1 MSDYEDREE
10 SMSGTMLSLDLS
22 RLRGAQSA
30 PDETTAVERNLIII
44 GAGPAG
50 LTAGLYAGRALLE
63 PLILVGQTLGGQAA
77 ATNEMENYPGFPEG
91 VEGMHLSQLMAE
103 QSQRFGAEIMYE
115 EVESVD
121 LSVYPFVVKTYGP
134 EFRAKSLVICTGTS
148 PRKLDVPGEREFTGH
163 GVSYCATCDAFFYR
177 GKRIVVVGGG
187 DSAIDESL
195 YLTRFVQ
202 DIAIIHR
209 RDQLRASPILQARAR
224 ANDKIHFVWNTVVD
238 EILGESAVTGVRVHD
253 VQTGVESIV
262 PANGVFVYAG
272 LIPNTTMFQGQ
283 LELTPDGYIATD
295 RRQRTSVPGVFSAG
309 DVQDPWFR
317 QTVVAAGAGAA
328 AAIEA
333 ERYLAERSYEGHA

>member
-1 MSDYEDREE
+1 
-10 SMSGTMLSLDLS
+10 MSGMMLSLDLS
-22 RLRGAQSA
+22 RLRGAQTKPEESA
-30 PDETTAVERNLIII
+30 PVERNLIII

-50 LTAGLYAGRALLE
+50 LTAGLYAGRALLD
-63 PLILVGQTLGGQAA
+63 PLILVGQTLGGQVA
-77 ATNEMENYPGFPEG
+77 ATAEMENYPGFPTG
-91 VEGMHLSQLMAE
+91 VEGMHLSQLMTE
-103 QSQRFGAEIMYE
+103 QAQHFGAEIMYE

-121 LSVYPFVVKTYGP
+121 LGVYPFVVRTYGP
-134 EFRAKSLVICTGTS
+134 EFRAKSLVICTGAS

-187 DSAIDESL
+187 DSAVDESL
-195 YLTRFVQ
+195 YLSRFVE
-202 DIAIIHR
+202 DIVIIHR

-224 ANDKIHFVWNTVVD
+224 ANDKIHFIWNTVVD
-238 EILGESAVTGVRVHD
+238 EILGEGAVTGVRVHD
-253 VQTGVESIV
+253 VKTGVESVV
-262 PANGVFVYAG
+262 PANGVFVYTG
-272 LIPNTTMFQGQ
+272 LIPNTAMFQGQ
-283 LELTPDGYIATD
+283 LELTSDGYIATD

-333 ERYLAERSYEGHA
+333 ERYLAEKSYEEHV